1 MTNNKKETVHLSH
14 HRVVM
19 HLNKGGLHRW
29 AGVPEGEKIP
39 ESKVQEAINSDNPHV
54 SAMGRLAHT
63 FAGFDHSKK

>member
-1 MTNNKKETVHLSH
+1 MSDKKETVKLSH

-29 AGVPEGEKIP
+29 AKVPEGEKIP
-39 ESKVQEAINSDNPHV
+39 EEKIQEAINSDNPHV

-63 FAGFDHSKK
+63 MAGWHH